1 MSEVSLINQPQGL
14 MDTFLLQMSE
24 GSGNLNQLL
33 AFMSLSNTMTALN
46 LISVSEQKTS
56 GSGSIDALFK
66 GADTQG
72 LQSVIGNMLGQGG
85 NKLNLTD
92 LVGMLGSA
100 MGQQGQGQGQGKL
113 NPQLLLSLL
122 SMFSQMDNKKK
133 ATPIEAKEEEAEEE
147 KVKENSKDKQHQ
159 DKK

>member
-1 MSEVSLINQPQGL
+1 MSEVSLTNQPQGL

-56 GSGSIDALFK
+56 GSGSIDALFR

-85 NKLNLTD
+85 NKNLTD

-100 MGQQGQGQGQGKL
+100 MGQQGQGKL

>member
-1 MSEVSLINQPQGL
+1 MSEISLINQPQGL
-14 MDTFLLQMSE
+14 MDTFLLKMSE

-46 LISVSEQKTS
+46 LISGSEQKPPS
-56 GSGSIDALFK
+56 GGSLDTLFK
-66 GADTQG
+66 GADTQR

-92 LVGMLGSA
+92 LLGMLGST
-100 MGQQGQGQGQGKL
+100 MGQQGQGKL
-113 NPQLLLSLL
+113 NPQMLLSLL
-122 SMFSQMDNKKK
+122 SMFSQMDTKKK
-133 ATPIEAKEEEAEEE
+133 ATPVEEKEEEAEEE
-147 KVKENSKDKQHQ
+147 KVKENSKERQHQ